1 MDLTKEQKEKLDAF
15 DLLEKENEALK
26 KKLES
31 KAMTPASTFKVAK
44 DASVSHSIEVESLEA
59 DIYHDNGDKFLVGEK
74 NAIKLA
80 EAKKVKI
87 IGKFTDPEL
96 GKKAKSLNLVS

>member
-1 MDLTKEQKEKLDAF
+1 MELTKEQKEKLDAF
-15 DLLEKENEALK
+15 DLLEKENDALK

-31 KAMTPASTFKVAK
+31 KTMTPATTFKVAK
-44 DASVSHSIEVESLEA
+44 DASVSHSIEVESLEG
-59 DIYHDNGDKFLVGEK
+59 DIYHDDGEKFHVGEK

-80 EAKKVKI
+80 QAGKVKI

-96 GKKAKSLNLVS
+96 GKKAKDLKLA